1 MPKDKILIVEDNPQN
16 MRMLEMLLRARG
28 YPFLLKAVNGEEA
41 LETAI
46 KEKPALILMDI
57 QLPRMNGLEVTRR
70 LKRIPS
76 LRHIPIIALT
86 AYAMKGDREK
96 FLGAGCDAY
105 LSKPVS
111 TRELPKMI
119 DRILRQR
126 EKCLA

>member
-1 MPKDKILIVEDNPQN
+1 MPKNKILIAEDNPLN
-16 MRMLEMLLRARG
+16 MRMLEMLLMARG

-41 LETAI
+41 LEIAI

-70 LKRIPS
+70 LKRMPS

-96 FLGAGCDAY
+96 CLGAGCDAY

-111 TRELPKMI
+111 TRELPKVI
-119 DRILRQR
+119 GRILRQR
-126 EKCLA
+126 KKCPV

>member
-1 MPKDKILIVEDNPQN
+1 MPKNKILIAEDNPLN

-41 LETAI
+41 LEIAI

-70 LKRIPS
+70 LKRMPS

-96 FLGAGCDAY
+96 CLGAGCDAY

-111 TRELPKMI
+111 TRELPKVI
-119 DRILRQR
+119 GRILRQR
-126 EKCLA
+126 KKCPV

>member
-1 MPKDKILIVEDNPQN
+1 MPKDKILIAEDNPLN
-16 MRMLEMLLRARG
+16 MRMFEMLLRARG
-28 YPFLLKAVNGEEA
+28 YRSLLKAVNGEEA
-41 LETAI
+41 LEIAI
-46 KEKPALILMDI
+46 REKPALVLMDI
-57 QLPRMNGLEVTRR
+57 QLPRVNGLEVTRR
-70 LKRIPS
+70 LKQIPS

-119 DRILRQR
+119 GRILRQR
-126 EKCLA
+126 TGYLV

>member
-1 MPKDKILIVEDNPQN
+1 MPKDKILIAEDNPLN
-16 MRMLEMLLRARG
+16 MRMFEMLLRARG
-28 YPFLLKAVNGEEA
+28 YRSLLKAVNGEEA
-41 LETAI
+41 LEIAI
-46 KEKPALILMDI
+46 REKPALVLMDI

-70 LKRIPS
+70 LKQIPS

-119 DRILRQR
+119 GRILRQR
-126 EKCLA
+126 TGYLV

>member
-1 MPKDKILIVEDNPQN
+1 MPKNKILIAEDNPLN
-16 MRMLEMLLRARG
+16 MRMLEMLLMARG

-41 LETAI
+41 LEIAI

-57 QLPRMNGLEVTRR
+57 QLPKMNGLEVTRR
-70 LKRIPS
+70 LKRMPS

-96 FLGAGCDAY
+96 CLGAGCDAY

-111 TRELPKMI
+111 TRELSKVI
-119 DRILRQR
+119 GRILRQR
-126 EKCLA
+126 KKCPV

>member
-1 MPKDKILIVEDNPQN
+1 MPKNKILIAEDNPLN
-16 MRMLEMLLRARG
+16 MRMLEMLLMARG

-41 LETAI
+41 LEIAI

-70 LKRIPS
+70 LKRMPS

-96 FLGAGCDAY
+96 CLGAGCDAY

-111 TRELPKMI
+111 TRELPKVI
-119 DRILRQR
+119 GRILRQR
-126 EKCLA
+126 GKCPV